1 MKRGAYGKIDLD
13 QVGMWLEAGWQ
24 IEEPVVQ
31 RSVYYTV
38 AGRVSAF
45 ELVLHCRDQRRV
57 VALEA
62 VPAVQAF
69 LRQHALAVLELA

>member
-1 MKRGAYGKIDLD
+1 MSRGSYGATHLH
-13 QVGMWLEAGWQ
+13 QVCAWLEAGWQ

-31 RSVYYTV
+31 RSVYYTA

-45 ELVLHCRDQRRV
+45 ELVLHSPDERRV

-62 VPAVQAF
+62 GPAVQAF
-69 LRQHALAVLELA
+69 LKQRDLVVLELA